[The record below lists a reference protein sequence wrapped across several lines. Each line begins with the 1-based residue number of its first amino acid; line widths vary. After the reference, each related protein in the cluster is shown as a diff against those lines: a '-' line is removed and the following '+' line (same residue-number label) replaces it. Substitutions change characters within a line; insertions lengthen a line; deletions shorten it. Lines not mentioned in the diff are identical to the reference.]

1 MESSMTDVRPSKGWH
16 ETVSV
21 EELTGEATRSKHRL
35 VSSPQVR
42 TPSQFMMNKVPEV
55 TFAFWVIKIAATT
68 VGETGGDALSMTM
81 NFGYA
86 AGTAVFFAIF
96 IAAVAAQVASDRFH
110 PFLYWAVIVA
120 TTTAGTTMSD
130 YLDRTLGLGYPL
142 ASLLLLAMVLLVLAL
157 WRLVTGSVSVN
168 HISTRRA
175 ETFYW
180 LTILFSNTLG
190 TALGDLIADSSRL
203 GLRRRCTRVRS
214 CVGSHRRCVFLH
226 QGVAYAL
233 VLGGLHPHP
242 PSRRDAGRYP
252 D

>member
-142 ASLLLLAMVLLVLAL
+142 AAA
-157 WRLVTGSVSVN
+157 
-168 HISTRRA
+168 A
-175 ETFYW
+175 
-180 LTILFSNTLG
+180 
-190 TALGDLIADSSRL
+190 GDGAA
-203 GLRRRCTRVRS
+203 RS
-214 CVGSHRRCVFLH
+214 GFMAPCNRQRFGQSH
-226 QGVAYAL
+226 
-233 VLGGLHPHP
+233 LHPP
-242 PSRRDAGRYP
+242 C
-252 D
+252 